1 MTTPNEIVSA
11 LVALLDA
18 NVREAYEE
26 RAGIMEFDAKQP
38 RELAEALALLDTLRR
53 YPLALTGVTVL
64 QVELD
69 GEQLW
74 VLATD
79 RDYVR
84 KCLADI
90 GATATGTGDLAET
103 VRDQFGG
110 MAVLTQL
117 G

>member
-1 MTTPNEIVSA
+1 MTTPNEIVVG
-11 LVALLDA
+11 LVSRLDA

-38 RELAEALALLDTLRR
+38 RALAEALALLDTLRR
-53 YPLALTGVTVL
+53 YPYALTGVTVL

-69 GEQLW
+69 GERLW

-79 RDYVR
+79 LDYVR
-84 KCLADI
+84 KRLADI
-90 GATATGTGDLAET
+90 GATETGTGDLAET
-103 VRDQFGG
+103 VKDQFGG
-110 MAVLTQL
+110 TAVLTQL